1 MNSGTARLLP
11 GKPLKLT
18 STPLRTESLQENHL
32 ASVHPTCGQS
42 SAGGRN
48 WGLLAVFRAVGCG
61 GRMPILNFISCASD
75 SNLAALLS
83 CAGSSER
90 RRPGKP
96 SRRRKLN
103 RLAEAPT
110 KPLAL
115 CGASLAVGYKPQI
128 QPFGPPVSRK
138 QVLAGPR
145 FALGF
150 IVSFS
155 FFSFIFISWR
165 LITLQYY
172 SGICHTL
179 IVS

>member
-32 ASVHPTCGQS
+32 ASVHPACGQS

-48 WGLLAVFRAVGCG
+48 WGLLAFFRAVGCG
-61 GRMPILNFISCASD
+61 DSMPILNFISRASD

-83 CAGSSER
+83 CAGSSDQ

-103 RLAEAPT
+103 CVAEAPT
-110 KPLAL
+110 KPPAL
-115 CGASLAVGYKPQI
+115 CGASRAVGYKPQI
-128 QPFGPPVSRK
+128 QPFGPRVSRK
-138 QVLAGPR
+138 QVLAGPH

-155 FFSFIFISWR
+155 FFHLF
-165 LITLQYY
+165 LLV
-172 SGICHTL
+172 GG
-179 IVS
+179 